1 MHTLYSRVLN
11 RCNKCVYNYGHI
23 KPNTRRQKA
32 VAYVAFTSLSGS
44 ITTRPYIQ
52 RQLASPQS
60 LLKSYK
66 SSFSDRIHSITLVLR
81 HLRKDNGSETQERTA
96 LMRFT
101 KGQWFRELRKVQG
114 SEIQEG
120 TKRLRHKKG
129 QWF

>member
-1 MHTLYSRVLN
+1 MAISSPIQEGSGLCGIY
-11 RCNKCVYNYGHI
+11 
-23 KPNTRRQKA
+23 KPVRQYHDPA
-32 VAYVAFTSLSGS
+32 IYPTPARFSPV
-44 ITTRPYIQ
+44 ITQELQVFLFRPY
-52 RQLASPQS
+52 
-60 LLKSYK
+60 
-66 SSFSDRIHSITLVLR
+66 TLVLR

-120 TKRLRHKKG
+120 TKRLRPKKG